1 MIISRNKV
9 LLLKLVLMVSFLL
22 LQGCSVKVA
31 PWERGNLAKAHMAI
45 TPAVNREAFRQH
57 VFTSKEASQGG
68 YGGIGGGCG
77 CN

>member
-1 MIISRNKV
+1 MIAIV
-9 LLLKLVLMVSFLL
+9 VFLL
-22 LQGCSVKVA
+22 IQGCGIKLD
-31 PWERGNLAKAHMAI
+31 PWDRGHLAKPTMAI
-45 TPAVNREAFRQH
+45 TPYPNHSALREH

>member
-1 MIISRNKV
+1 MGKGLPLV
-9 LLLKLVLMVSFLL
+9 VFLVAGFMLLP
-22 LQGCSVKVA
+22 GCSIKVA
-31 PWERGNLAKAHMAI
+31 PWERGNLAKPQMASDP
-45 TPAVNREAFRQH
+45 TPSRTALRQH